1 MSTQLNL
8 DNNNPLS
15 GVASSAKPDE
25 RYLVMLN
32 GEAQIWDA
40 DRYNRNAQQLY
51 ADHAEDALAFKL
63 DDGGGDLKA
72 VLRQQLSAME
82 GVKDRYR
89 EAITGAQT
97 YKDLLSIPG
106 LAESQ
111 YLVTL
116 GDEQQVW
123 DAARL
128 QRNGDRLM
136 SDHPEAQISQL
147 SYKDY
152 WYDKALADEESIK
165 AFKDEI
171 DALKAEFSKQ
181 QRWSPE
187 ANALG
192 SQIIERQSAL
202 DALQAGYDANPRVV
216 EAKAKY
222 DAEYAAA
229 LEEYK
234 QNYLPNLRS
243 QINAWKEEE
252 LDEEDNMLANIG
264 EFLSAAVDP
273 MDRGVIARGAAEAGY
288 DTGDAMKVKEKVEQ
302 FDTGL
307 AFLDKAERIR
317 KEHSS
322 FTQGFS
328 NWAQGVAES
337 KMTQSDLD
345 AYTEIYTILQR
356 LEKELGHLNNISEE
370 TLTQHL
376 SKSEQALILGFFE
389 YTAAQ
394 AEVQDSTRWEY
405 KAGQIAG
412 EAIPFILE
420 FIATGGLTKAAT
432 KGATKGLSKALTS
445 WIKKATKGSFRRT
458 ARKVVAKGVRGA
470 AQGLTQA
477 AMITPLRPTAYT
489 NVTKAMTQIGKDRKL
504 KDSGLDIAIAIA
516 DEYIETL
523 SELSGG
529 AITSV
534 LGGLAKGTAK
544 KFLSKN
550 MYDTFA
556 TWGKRLANASGVKL
570 LKSAQFHGLPVE
582 IAEEYFGNTLR
593 ELYDAK
599 ALDKMHEDGNFAA
612 MLLGFAPL
620 TVLGAGVGMGQYV
633 NAKNKVN
640 KGAARLAGILAKDG
654 FDKDQIDALIA
665 LEKELSPYSL
675 AEKLDPVL
683 TSMTKA
689 GASKESRDAVIKYA
703 MDVVR
708 FKTLEGTV
716 EAQES
721 TKRQEKLDELT
732 GKLGTF
738 YQTKNEGTKWQ
749 ENTVTQAT
757 LYDGRTVFLTSAKNE
772 MGEFAAVDAVT
783 GETLPV
789 SESDI
794 ALVENAETGESS
806 LAVESQSLDTYLT
819 SLVMSERKTAEEMRM
834 ADERA
839 TQIAALQERLK
850 ADAKLNIGTSDA
862 PVYLAY
868 LPEQSNDGMAHFTM
882 PDGTDTILTWDQVGD
897 YLNQPIRVFTDAQ
910 LADAEAAELENE
922 EARQRAE
929 NAETNEDMDK
939 VEEAV
944 EDAEELEEEANP
956 VHIPMNPDGTVNTD
970 LFWDQN
976 PEEWVKWNDQQ
987 RQDNGV
993 DSMAQIAAGL
1003 QTAEAKLA
1011 EASKLPFATPTQRE
1025 ARDKEMGFWQDKINR
1040 YNALLEK
1047 YQLAAAAQ
1055 EAQMARAY
1063 AAERLEA
1070 AEAAL
1075 ADKMKQAPKR
1085 SDYRFTPQYMQAKQ
1099 RFDAEV
1105 AALQEEVTRWQ
1116 NELAQYGEM
1125 PIQQE
1130 EVVPEENVPVAEEQQ
1145 AEEVAPTA
1153 EELAA
1158 QLDAMLMSGASR
1170 SDEAVVA
1177 SMQAYADAI
1186 ASGAPAKVVTRKNVM
1201 QVLKDA
1207 GVSETKMAEVKD
1219 ALRRIQYIV
1228 NGFEANG
1235 VAYILAD
1242 SVIISDNLRST
1253 YVHER
1258 QHVMTALS
1266 GIDAALMTMTSREE
1280 LQSAIAK
1287 MVGSDFYNG
1296 KGHKVLADELISMA
1310 MERAYRGENLDEL
1323 FERIGLRNENAIN
1336 FIKSIDDAQ
1345 RNDSG
1350 LSLARIAEIGGN
1362 AAEGGSRQDGRTS
1375 LSGSTEM
1382 GEQGPRSVG
1391 RGGET
1396 AGDNT
1401 SGRGVGFSVSP
1412 NEGVAAMIENENGD
1426 AIAETNGG
1434 GDVRFS
1440 VLTYEQGG
1448 RDYLVNWLRKSKYM
1462 SKEERDFIIAT
1473 LDQQYELAKRLGEEF
1488 PAFGAWSSAE
1498 VNVDKDG
1505 NPVMSVIKA
1514 NGDYSM
1520 NLDFSLICKKRR
1532 PLNALLDVMIADRM
1546 LDMRSLNEAEI
1557 AKINKVIQR
1566 HGFEVACA
1574 LCFVDSKRYRVV
1586 KVATDF
1592 ADLYNELV
1600 NSLIPEGS
1608 GIEAVESNYAG
1619 YEYINE
1625 RNAEKTGRRL
1635 ETVPDAE
1642 LNWAKV
1648 DEILEGVKTPKSVE
1662 EKVAWMLR
1670 NNPSQRKLVNA
1681 TDFVTNLGFESVK
1694 KNNPELLKVYNAKK
1708 GTGGPKASFGDV
1720 QYLNDILKSRSFTPA
1735 RAYSVGGVRVQS
1747 FSDYMGHMFFDYM
1760 QMVAELSAKGLPAH
1774 AYTKEEAFARIFGMT
1789 GMKINMSL
1797 VPAVADDGV
1806 APGLDAQGNY
1816 VWAVPY
1822 TDENGNEIQ
1831 GQTFPPEVAFEL
1843 QRDPRYSKN
1852 VGIIAVGVSDEHIL
1866 KMLND
1871 DEIHFIIPYHKSSL
1885 NPEVAKMTKIDKYAD
1900 YTNVQNTRLGWEYA
1914 NLDKEQKKAELKK
1927 RAFDFYKSLAKTKDP
1942 KATAAEYLEHCR
1954 QNGLI
1959 PKYDQFSGHENYY
1972 KLLVD
1977 FNTYDFNTG
1986 EYAPQGPVTMT
1997 FPEELESLV
2006 KASVASNE
2014 ELESDLKDKVGRMA
2028 EDVKA
2033 ELGET
2038 RFSVSSKNKSI
2049 SLQNNGNNEQNGQAA
2064 VGADTNGEWQA
2075 NGSGVVGD
2083 TAGIVERNRDRSDIR
2098 VFEQGLES
2106 SRAAHSDDS
2115 ERTRREAESERLV
2128 DLAKRNN
2135 LYIPLKDTESL
2146 GEKVQK
2152 RTGESVVYIDEETG
2166 RVFKVKDPYAK
2177 SAMKTGV
2184 EPEDAIY
2191 EHVVHNLVFP
2201 ETPYKFVGISDKL
2214 GDVRIVLSQDYVES
2228 ASRPTKEQIA
2238 EALASKGLMPETAY
2252 SFGNDLISVT
2262 DVEGDNV
2269 LLGEDGTVYFIDPII
2284 RFKKPAEEIIESL
2297 STRFSARTDEQRQA
2311 LFDSAKAEYGVTDNF
2326 NIAGYMLPDG
2336 SLLNFADKDGE
2347 HDVRGIDHR
2356 NIGSIIN
2363 DREYGS
2369 RWDYVTDFVNEGAIR
2384 IMPESNAVHLGTAP
2398 SAEQREKLLDY
2409 FYKNNGYMILELT
2422 DENGNNVGYMEYDE
2436 GTSPY
2441 RIMRDI
2447 DGYFNEGI
2455 VPQQDTRFSAS
2466 NNNQEIFVSNAAK
2479 TVEGIKMEKATPAQW
2494 LAMLEKNGGLKA
2506 AEDKWMGL
2514 SDWLKESDKKTLTKA
2529 EVLDFINEHMIVIEE
2544 QHYGEVSEE
2553 NINANTE
2560 KYLTEK
2566 YGEQFAQMFFG
2577 NAFSV
2582 EDDMHSVW
2590 RLSIW
2595 DDYNAAKLYNEAN
2608 GTNIEVGEDGLG
2620 EDASEKIIAWGEG
2633 VLKEADNSLKTRPIH
2648 STRRNYTT
2656 DGLENLHE
2664 IALTVP
2670 TIESWNEEDDIHFGD
2685 AGDGRAV
2692 AWIRFG
2698 DTKLTEVANT
2708 DYQPKNNVEREIK
2721 DYIEMGM
2728 SRWGY
2733 SLEECI
2739 GYAYNQITDVP
2750 SEAVGWTEKAV
2761 DNVAKGMRGETIEI
2775 AKVLVIDEIQSNR
2788 HQEGREKG
2796 YRPGEDTPVVRGL
2809 NKLIEE
2815 QNDARSKYYAKI
2827 REIKAQEGVT
2837 TWGMTDEKR
2846 WEQADE
2852 EFAKIRKDYH
2862 SASSALSKYQEEHQK
2877 ELYSG
2882 EIPDA
2887 PFDKNW
2893 HELAMKRMLR
2903 YAAENGYDV
2912 IAWTKGA
2919 QQAERYNIGNV
2930 VEEISLLG
2938 WRTEGKDFLVRLNES
2953 DTLYEINTS
2962 DDAIIES
2969 ANSVF
2974 GDVNGKPLSDLVGK
2988 EMADKMMSMHED
3000 EKLAGEDLRVGGEG
3014 MRGFYDKMLPAF
3026 MNKYG
3031 KKWGIKVADITLP
3044 EVEEAGRVMH
3054 SVPVTEEMK
3063 ASVMEGQVMFSIGNN
3078 PQTDAMNAKQL
3089 KVPGGM
3095 LTDEQMGV
3103 ADIRFS
3109 ITKNNRATIEKWLRM
3124 RKDLNPAEK
3133 RAFWMYIE
3141 DKAPAMQMAIGR
3153 WFAKG
3158 AIRLPEDLTAV
3169 EDAFK
3174 FAQKMRVNAM
3184 DYETPAA
3191 IIKDYADR
3199 FGKGKEKDKEKRELL
3214 SPDDERFN
3222 GILTNKVDYGN
3233 GIVVYDVQN
3242 DMVGQKAVREL
3253 INDHLGT
3260 DVNIWCLLYANAE
3273 GEPTEGAE
3281 KMWWHYNSTQKKV
3294 MFYNGEI
3301 AAFCAS
3307 DKKDSEWWDLHDKSH
3322 GTRIPVQL
3330 PVEGDRLGRGS
3341 ICEFDGKKILPP
3353 AKGERYFRGNKKKGR
3368 YEEWANKN
3376 ASSIVLR
3383 TIRKGGKDDGL
3394 MEEWDGKGNL
3404 IYKGNYKASE
3414 AIGHHVHYASN
3425 GQVIKDVTYDQN
3437 GKEDG
3442 FSRRYEEDGN
3452 PIYVRQYVHGRPEG
3466 EWLEYENGKLKSTF
3480 TYENGILT
3488 GYQIEYD
3495 KKGKVVSQKYHNT
3508 YKDGNYTMTV
3518 THENGPEGKIVGV
3531 KRRLK
3536 HDSPV
3541 IESLEIEERPGG
3553 WFKKPETTIYMR
3565 KGGTSIWYSDKE
3577 GLLSYYSYDQKS
3589 NERRSIDM
3597 SSEGIQVSFW
3607 PSNAVFNRKGRLLS
3621 FDGMTDSKSLAENR
3635 KEADRMWAFASDIMA
3650 NAKDMAEGM
3659 ENEILT
3665 KVQESEVRFSV
3676 VPHESSMDEVDSMFK
3691 QYNGD
3696 PFVRDLYG
3704 KVSELA
3710 HTMGL
3715 KISFAEG
3722 MGRNAGLNALD
3733 KIKYNVDYFNSPDV
3747 YAQDK
3752 AKTLLHELIHS
3763 VTRYAI
3769 YAKDAEFMSPRLK
3782 GAVAQLESIYD
3793 EIKND
3798 PAFEDMY
3805 GATSV
3810 EEMVSELANVR
3821 FRAKLREKNLL
3832 QRIVD
3837 AIKDLLGIDKG
3848 TKALDN
3854 LSATLEDMIVNF
3866 DRAAYEQ
3873 VRKDVSMQENYMR
3886 FSVDPAVSSE
3896 EGTRFSVVTD
3906 PMLVAKFESEPK
3918 IKVYRAMQLID
3929 GKLYPPMSAKIDG
3942 KMREPIELGMW
3953 EQAEERP
3960 DLVDEKGNFKLDK
3973 GNKTSL
3979 KARYNPYFHT
3989 STTPLNDQ
3997 FSSAQ
4002 SRPELVTVEVEVPAS
4017 ELTSGYKAENAK
4029 DAVGK
4034 VEWKAGVVQGKLSGT
4049 REVILSRWDK
4059 PIRIVPDSEVAAEI
4073 VKMFDGKD
4081 IIMPSNVVTP
4091 SLRAELE
4098 KLGVPFVETTNN
4110 GKLLTDIASMETPV
4124 WESKGT
4130 FENLAAAEEW
4140 ADKNLKGKS
4149 EVNKFT
4155 GERISIGNKSVSK
4168 MLSEK
4173 SQNQSVSIPVHLAA
4187 LQSVLDFIRTGIPAE
4202 THRDKQGRDFDVL
4215 RLYNAFEFDG
4225 HLYRV
4230 KSTVRKV
4237 KQGDKYYT
4245 YEVQEMELIEERQA
4259 NWKGEGNNPRNPD
4272 SSINSITGAKLL
4284 KGVKKSNSNELIL
4297 QESAEVP
4304 FSVSERPVD
4313 EIVNDGVQKASE
4325 EGKKAKASLK
4335 QRMDDIDSKL
4345 YYVMRLVANAQKNY
4359 DKKTVDIMTNL
4370 AKELMR
4376 DGALSDPTRGEINR
4390 LLSAIKNATGKA
4402 DLTAAA
4408 TTLMDV
4414 MVSNQLRHAKNTL
4427 AQMLKIKAKKVN
4439 ASGVEVQGTL
4449 DLVGQR
4455 LIATVKESVGLTL
4468 EKIDERIA
4476 DAKEKM
4482 DSEFETIK
4490 NNAAIDLV
4498 GLNIARKYVEGIVA
4512 SEAEEKDLRKELESA
4527 QEDKKAGRMTAEGLR
4542 EFRKATEDA
4551 IRQNRMERTSAYR
4564 SILSEMAK
4572 LITESVTKA
4581 GQFRDAEKER
4591 VEKIHHYANS
4601 DMQGMDAA
4609 EHVNNDQRLTN
4620 NPILRFFLKPLG
4632 TMDQMLRQMGSKH
4645 VNGEGYLWNHFMRGW
4660 LEATEK
4666 EYLGVSAAHK
4676 ALDAKAKEVFG
4687 VKRWSDIF
4695 SIVRSLPSMHV
4706 KFWDGGKMRDHVLT
4720 QGNLLYIYMV
4730 NKMSDG
4736 KMKLRRMG
4744 IEEEQVRQMSMF
4756 MDPRLIEV
4764 GEWLQ
4769 NEFLP
4774 GLRDK
4779 YNALHEKMFGAPM
4792 AAIDSYFP
4800 IKVLANARTRE
4811 VDVATPE
4818 AEAKASTITGAII
4831 KRTKNS
4837 LALDVL
4843 GSDALDVV
4851 LGHIQEME
4859 HWAAFAEWN
4868 RDLNTL
4874 LSYKKFRNRVQNMSG
4889 LYGSGSTAWK
4899 NFRDACEVAA
4909 GVYKP
4914 ASSGDAI
4921 DKTALNLAKG
4931 VTAGKI
4937 SFRVFTA
4944 IKQLLSMPAFVS
4956 DASIMELGKSVATP
4970 WKSWNWAMKELPLFQ
4985 KRWLSRQAG
4994 DSRLIATESD
5004 WKLWKTNFVE
5014 AASRYGM
5021 APNAFVDALTVSIGA
5036 KAIYETKL
5044 AKYIENGYSV
5054 DAAEKKA
5061 KQDATILFNESQQS
5075 NEGAFLSAMQVDR
5088 SWVSVALTVFRNSS
5102 MGYQRMLV
5110 DALRNIKH
5118 RISKG
5123 YKDESIEFMAKQ
5135 MVRDGLSEGQA
5146 QRAAERMYNRG
5157 FWHSM
5162 MRVGTFGFL
5171 VQFAWNLGAYLPY
5184 LVLGADD
5191 DEKEKMLKD
5200 ASTHA
5205 LLGGFVEGLS
5215 AGSLISEASN
5225 LIASGEGLKDY
5236 DPNLMPVV
5244 SDIKRLVQLWGTDE
5258 VAAANETLN
5267 LLGQMAIGVNPQTL
5281 TDIGVAIYDA
5291 CDGDPQTA
5299 REATL
5304 LLARILQVPQS
5315 QTEQIFIDEIDFTVD
5330 KALDLTIEEFA
5341 QRYARYKRLRNT
5353 PLAVWM
5359 YSDEGERKVED
5370 RYIKRFT
5377 KRAEELKRTRG
5388 NETAK
5393 AWYDYVDN
5401 EYKEID
5407 LTIRELRSGAEK
5419 AAKKEDRVSVEEFAA
5434 KMRELMQTPEFG
5446 RYQQRAGKVKA
5457 VERLRQAM
5465 KDYPTKRDTL
5475 EDRMLEIRKQL
5486 VEEMQLAE

>member
-1 MSTQLNL
+1 M
-8 DNNNPLS
+8 
-15 GVASSAKPDE
+15 PDTKQ
-25 RYLVMLN
+25 YLISLPGFEDLGRWDVQTYEKKKHELFKKYPD
-32 GEAQIWDA
+32 AQISEFSKYNA
-40 DRYNRNAQQLY
+40 DEEQGENDYY
-51 ADHAEDALAFKL
+51 HVVL
-63 DDGGGDLKA
+63 DGL
-72 VLRQQLSAME
+72 E
-82 GVKDRYR
+82 G
-89 EAITGAQT
+89 EG
-97 YKDLLSIPG
+97 
-106 LAESQ
+106 
-111 YLVTL
+111 
-116 GDEQQVW
+116 VW
-123 DAARL
+123 DAKTFAEKKDKL
-128 QRNGDRLM
+128 FQKYPN
-136 SDHPEAQISQL
+136 AQVYRSRGV
-147 SYKDY
+147 DY

-165 AFKDEI
+165 ASKDEI
-171 DALKAEFSKQ
+171 DALKAEFAKQ

-187 ANALG
+187 ANALE

-234 QNYLPNLRS
+234 KNYLPNLRS
-243 QINAWKEEE
+243 QIIQWQNEDVDMLAASKGAARKKLSGSPMMAGDPMGVMQAIDMLKGEDPATAFEANTMNEQYQSAQAFLAKAERLRESHSSFGEGIANVAMNQLEAWGSQSDMETYSEIYGILKRLEDKLGNLDDISEEE
-252 LDEEDNMLANIG
+252 L
-264 EFLSAAVDP
+264 
-273 MDRGVIARGAAEAGY
+273 
-288 DTGDAMKVKEKVEQ
+288 
-302 FDTGL
+302 
-307 AFLDKAERIR
+307 
-317 KEHSS
+317 
-322 FTQGFS
+322 TQ
-328 NWAQGVAES
+328 N
-337 KMTQSDLD
+337 
-345 AYTEIYTILQR
+345 
-356 LEKELGHLNNISEE
+356 
-370 TLTQHL
+370 L
-376 SKSEQALILGFFE
+376 SKSEQALILAFFE
-389 YTAAQ
+389 YNAAQ
-394 AEVQDSTRWEY
+394 AEVQDSTGWAY

-412 EAIPFILE
+412 EAVPFILE

-445 WIKKATKGSFRRT
+445 WIKNATKGSFRRT

-489 NVTKAMTQIGKDRKL
+489 NVTKAMTQIGEDGKL
-504 KDSGLDIAIAIA
+504 KDSGSDIAIAIA

-544 KFLSKN
+544 KFLSKS

-556 TWGKRLANASGVKL
+556 TWGKRLAKTSGFKL
-570 LKSAQFHGLPVE
+570 LKSGQFHGLPVE
-582 IAEEYFGNTLR
+582 VAEEYFGNALR
-593 ELYDAK
+593 ELYDSK

-633 NAKNKVN
+633 NAKNRVN
-640 KGAARLAGILAKDG
+640 KGAERMRDKLVKDG
-654 FDKDQIDALIA
+654 FNDDQIDALIA

-732 GKLGTF
+732 GKLGKF

-772 MGEFAAVDAVT
+772 MGEFAAVDAET

-819 SLVMSERKTAEEMRM
+819 ALVMSERKTAEEKRM
-834 ADERA
+834 ADERT
-839 TQIAALQERLK
+839 TQVAALQERLK
-850 ADAKLNIGTSDA
+850 ADVRLNIGTSDA

-868 LPEQSNDGMAHFTM
+868 LPEASNDGMAHFTM
-882 PDGTDTILTWDQVGD
+882 SDGSETILTWEQVGD
-897 YLNQPIRVFTDAQ
+897 YLNQPIRVFTDEQ
-910 LADAEAAELENE
+910 LAEAEAADIANE
-922 EARQRAE
+922 EARLRAE

-939 VEEAV
+939 VEETV

-976 PEEWVKWNDQQ
+976 PEEWVKWNDEQK
-987 RQDNGV
+987 QDGGV

-1025 ARDKEMGFWQDKINR
+1025 AKDKEMGFWQDKINR
-1040 YNALLEK
+1040 YNALLEQ

-1075 ADKMKQAPKR
+1075 ADKMTQAPKR

-1125 PIQQE
+1125 PVQQE
-1130 EVVPEENVPVAEEQQ
+1130 ETVPEENVPVAEEQQ
-1145 AEEVAPTA
+1145 PEVVAPTA

-1177 SMQAYADAI
+1177 AMQAYADAI
-1186 ASGAPAKVVTRKNVM
+1186 ASGAPAKVVTRRNVL
-1201 QVLKDA
+1201 QVLKEA
-1207 GVSETKMAEVKD
+1207 GVSETKIAEVKD

-1258 QHVMTALS
+1258 QHVMTAQS
-1266 GIDAALMTMTSREE
+1266 GIAGALMTMTSREE

-1287 MVGSDFYNG
+1287 MVGSDFYSG
-1296 KGHKVLADELISMA
+1296 KAHMVLADELISMA

-1412 NEGVAAMIENENGD
+1412 NEGVAAMIENENGE

-1600 NSLIPEGS
+1600 ESLIPEGS

-1662 EKVAWMLR
+1662 EKVAWLLR

-1694 KNNPELLKVYNAKK
+1694 KNNPELLKIYNAKK

-1720 QYLNDILKSRSFTPA
+1720 QYLNDILKSKSFTPA
-1735 RAYSVGGVRVQS
+1735 KAYSVGGVRVQS

-1760 QMVAELSAKGLPAH
+1760 QMMAELAAKGLPAH
-1774 AYTKEEAFARIFGMT
+1774 AYTKEEAFVRIFGMT

-1871 DEIHFIIPYHKSSL
+1871 DNIHFIIPYHKSSL

-1914 NLDKEQKKAELKK
+1914 SLDKDQKKAELKK

-1942 KATAAEYLEHCR
+1942 KATAAEYLKHCR

-2006 KASVASNE
+2006 RDSVASNE
-2014 ELESDLKDKVGRMA
+2014 ELESDLKDKVGKMA

-2033 ELGET
+2033 ELG
-2038 RFSVSSKNKSI
+2038 
-2049 SLQNNGNNEQNGQAA
+2049 G
-2064 VGADTNGEWQA
+2064 
-2075 NGSGVVGD
+2075 
-2083 TAGIVERNRDRSDIR
+2083 
-2098 VFEQGLES
+2098 
-2106 SRAAHSDDS
+2106 
-2115 ERTRREAESERLV
+2115 
-2128 DLAKRNN
+2128 
-2135 LYIPLKDTESL
+2135 
-2146 GEKVQK
+2146 
-2152 RTGESVVYIDEETG
+2152 
-2166 RVFKVKDPYAK
+2166 
-2177 SAMKTGV
+2177 
-2184 EPEDAIY
+2184 
-2191 EHVVHNLVFP
+2191 
-2201 ETPYKFVGISDKL
+2201 
-2214 GDVRIVLSQDYVES
+2214 
-2228 ASRPTKEQIA
+2228 
-2238 EALASKGLMPETAY
+2238 
-2252 SFGNDLISVT
+2252 
-2262 DVEGDNV
+2262 
-2269 LLGEDGTVYFIDPII
+2269 
-2284 RFKKPAEEIIESL
+2284 
-2297 STRFSARTDEQRQA
+2297 TRFSARTDEQRQA

-2347 HDVRGIDHR
+2347 PDVRGIDHR

-2455 VPQQDTRFSAS
+2455 VPEKDVRFSFIGERGAAALDKAEEATVRLDNLNIARQMEEAGKDAKAIRLATGWEKGADKLWRYEISDANFRLTDNWRQAKTLSEAIEHEELFEAYPEFKDINVELDADANRNNGSWNSKTNTIQVNATNEHNMRDSFIHEIQHAIQTKEGFARGSNVLEMAKRSGSDTFMLSSQTMQEMKDATVVAESLSDNVTVTELKEWIKSEEDKDTRRILTDIYVMMSEGATIQEVRHTYRLELNKARMALQKELTRADSPYSQYLRVMGEVEARNVSKRRLYDLERRRNTLISETEDIAREDQIFLGSALESAESALRFSIANS
-2466 NNNQEIFVSNAAK
+2466 NQAILVSNAAK
-2479 TVEGIKMEKATPAQW
+2479 AVEGIKQEKATPAQW
-2494 LAMLEKNGGLKA
+2494 LAMIEKSGGLKA
-2506 AEDKWMGL
+2506 GEDKWMGL
-2514 SDWLKESDKKTLTKA
+2514 SDWLMASDKKTLTKQ
-2529 EVLDFINEHMIVIEE
+2529 EVLDFIGEHMIQIEE
-2544 QHYGEVSEE
+2544 VHYEQDAEDNVAELHYEIGDILQKKFIEYKQEFREANEGIDEYGDPAAEYAYQKLREE
-2553 NINANTE
+2553 MDDTE
-2560 KYLTEK
+2560 GDIQKIGGYSVYVT
-2566 YGEQFAQMFFG
+2566 FG
-2577 NAFSV
+2577 Y
-2582 EDDMHSVW
+2582 EDD
-2590 RLSIW
+2590 
-2595 DDYNAAKLYNEAN
+2595 AKMREW
-2608 GTNIEVGEDGLG
+2608 
-2620 EDASEKIIAWGEG
+2620 SEKLG
-2633 VLKEADNSLKTRPIH
+2633 LKYDPKAQIH
-2648 STRRNYTT
+2648 NIRLGYTT
-2656 DGLENLHE
+2656 DGLENRRE

-2670 TIESWNEEDDIHFGD
+2670 TIESWNESDITHFGD

-2698 DTKLTEVANT
+2698 DTQITEEGSLME
-2708 DYQPKNNVEREIK
+2708 YEPKSDVEREIK
-2721 DYIEMGM
+2721 NYIEYAMRNGDDFET
-2728 SRWGY
+2728 SV
-2733 SLEECI
+2733 
-2739 GYAYNQITDVP
+2739 GYAYNQITDAP
-2750 SEAVGWTEKAV
+2750 QESVGWTEEAV
-2761 DNVAKGMRGETIEI
+2761 TAVADGMRGKEKVR
-2775 AKVLVIDEIQSNR
+2775 KVLVIDEIQSKR

-2796 YRPGEDTPVVRGL
+2796 YRVANIDKWLKDNNVEVIETGEFFEFIKDGQTDRRFSKGL
-2809 NKLIEE
+2809 MQYDIK
-2815 QNDARSKYYAKI
+2815 KAK
-2827 REIKAQEGVT
+2827 RLYVNG
-2837 TWGMTDEKR
+2837 
-2846 WEQADE
+2846 
-2852 EFAKIRKDYH
+2852 FAKTDV
-2862 SASSALSKYQEEHQK
+2862 
-2877 ELYSG
+2877 
-2882 EIPDA
+2882 PDA

-2912 IAWTKGA
+2912 VAWTTGD
-2919 QQAERYNIGNV
+2919 QQADRYDLSRDVKKISASKPTKDGERIVNIYYRDEYNDFKNLV
-2930 VEEISLLG
+2930 VDK
-2938 WRTEGKDFLVRLNES
+2938 EGKV
-2953 DTLYEINTS
+2953 
-2962 DDAIIES
+2962 
-2969 ANSVF
+2969 VQ
-2974 GDVNGKPLSDLVGK
+2974 GDYSGNALADVIGK
-2988 EMADKMMSMHED
+2988 EMALQIMKAEESTEF
-3000 EKLAGEDLRVGGEG
+3000 KGEGLKIGGEG
-3014 MRGFYDKMLPAF
+3014 MKGFYDKMLPAF

-3031 KKWGIKVADITLP
+3031 KKWGVKVEDIELP
-3044 EVEEAGRVMH
+3044 NLGEDGLTMH

-3063 ASVMEGQVMFSIGNN
+3063 ASVMEGQVMFSITSISKEVQDEINVILAQSIVNGNYMKAPN
-3078 PQTDAMNAKQL
+3078 GQPTKLTEDQWALVRTKSFVRWFGDWLKPKRIKKLLNSKPIEVKGDEFVGNYELNKKSAFRYIDETLAGTYVNKDSGDSIRVSHKGAKKVTSHGYHDPIHLASVMYIPRMIEDAIFITEELNDKGKNEFESYRYYVCGLKIGGEDYTAKIVAGVRGGETYYDHQL
-3089 KVPGGM
+3089 SSIEKGKLINSRDRVTTQLAEDKSALSEVKDTRLLSILKEDFSKVIDENGEPMVVYHGTGYEGNVF
-3095 LTDEQMGV
+3095 TSGFFASDEQFATDYGFAGNGFNSRVVSAFIKMVNPRVVDADYANYDEIKVGGQTLSADDLVRETKKDGV
-3103 ADIRFS
+3103 YDGLIIKNVDERNTDGFNWTDDIIPFAPSQIKSATETTGLFSESEDIRFS
-3109 ITKNNRATIEKWLRM
+3109 VGEAVVANTKEDSLPLT
-3124 RKDLNPAEK
+3124 RKD
-3133 RAFWMYIE
+3133 
-3141 DKAPAMQMAIGR
+3141 AI
-3153 WFAKG
+3153 A
-3158 AIRLPEDLTAV
+3158 RL
-3169 EDAFK
+3169 
-3174 FAQKMRVNAM
+3174 
-3184 DYETPAA
+3184 
-3191 IIKDYADR
+3191 
-3199 FGKGKEKDKEKRELL
+3199 KELR
-3214 SPDDERFN
+3214 
-3222 GILTNKVDYGN
+3222 
-3233 GIVVYDVQN
+3233 
-3242 DMVGQKAVREL
+3242 QKAIET
-3253 INDHLGT
+3253 N
-3260 DVNIWCLLYANAE
+3260 E
-3273 GEPTEGAE
+3273 
-3281 KMWWHYNSTQKKV
+3281 
-3294 MFYNGEI
+3294 
-3301 AAFCAS
+3301 
-3307 DKKDSEWWDLHDKSH
+3307 
-3322 GTRIPVQL
+3322 
-3330 PVEGDRLGRGS
+3330 
-3341 ICEFDGKKILPP
+3341 
-3353 AKGERYFRGNKKKGR
+3353 
-3368 YEEWANKN
+3368 
-3376 ASSIVLR
+3376 
-3383 TIRKGGKDDGL
+3383 DGL
-3394 MEEWDGKGNL
+3394 PYFVNDETGIK
-3404 IYKGNYKASE
+3404 
-3414 AIGHHVHYASN
+3414 VFVSN
-3425 GQVIKDVTYDQN
+3425 ADARHTMM
-3437 GKEDG
+3437 
-3442 FSRRYEEDGN
+3442 
-3452 PIYVRQYVHGRPEG
+3452 
-3466 EWLEYENGKLKSTF
+3466 
-3480 TYENGILT
+3480 
-3488 GYQIEYD
+3488 
-3495 KKGKVVSQKYHNT
+3495 YHNT
-3508 YKDGNYTMTV
+3508 DQFKV
-3518 THENGPEGKIVGV
+3518 IGV
-3531 KRRLK
+3531 YDRL
-3536 HDSPV
+3536 
-3541 IESLEIEERPGG
+3541 I
-3553 WFKKPETTIYMR
+3553 
-3565 KGGTSIWYSDKE
+3565 
-3577 GLLSYYSYDQKS
+3577 
-3589 NERRSIDM
+3589 
-3597 SSEGIQVSFW
+3597 
-3607 PSNAVFNRKGRLLS
+3607 
-3621 FDGMTDSKSLAENR
+3621 
-3635 KEADRMWAFASDIMA
+3635 A
-3650 NAKDMAEGM
+3650 NAKFE
-3659 ENEILT
+3659 
-3665 KVQESEVRFSV
+3665 KY
-3676 VPHESSMDEVDSMFK
+3676 DEVDPEEAETTEEVRKYVCPVILDGK
-3691 QYNGD
+3691 QYIA
-3696 PFVRDLYG
+3696 RMTIKKY
-3704 KVSELA
+3704 KV
-3710 HTMGL
+3710 G
-3715 KISFAEG
+3715 
-3722 MGRNAGLNALD
+3722 
-3733 KIKYNVDYFNSPDV
+3733 
-3747 YAQDK
+3747 
-3752 AKTLLHELIHS
+3752 
-3763 VTRYAI
+3763 
-3769 YAKDAEFMSPRLK
+3769 
-3782 GAVAQLESIYD
+3782 
-3793 EIKND
+3793 
-3798 PAFEDMY
+3798 
-3805 GATSV
+3805 
-3810 EEMVSELANVR
+3810 
-3821 FRAKLREKNLL
+3821 
-3832 QRIVD
+3832 
-3837 AIKDLLGIDKG
+3837 
-3848 TKALDN
+3848 
-3854 LSATLEDMIVNF
+3854 
-3866 DRAAYEQ
+3866 
-3873 VRKDVSMQENYMR
+3873 NYMLGEMHLYDTKLKDDNSAPDASSQKR
-3886 FSVDPAVSSE
+3886 IPILNSQLSSSKDKDTNNFETANETEQNVPFSVRTKPAPE
-3896 EGTRFSVVTD
+3896 KTG
-3906 PMLVAKFESEPK
+3906 
-3918 IKVYRAMQLID
+3918 IGYKVFYLKD
-3929 GKLYPPMSAKIDG
+3929 GKLYPPMVAN
-3942 KMREPIELGMW
+3942 LGGVDTPVGVW
-3953 EQAEERP
+3953 LDAEEGTR
-3960 DLVDEKGNFKLDK
+3960 
-3973 GNKTSL
+3973 
-3979 KARYNPYFHT
+3979 
-3989 STTPLNDQ
+3989 
-3997 FSSAQ
+3997 
-4002 SRPELVTVEVEVPAS
+4002 
-4017 ELTSGYKAENAK
+4017 
-4029 DAVGK
+4029 
-4034 VEWKAGVVQGKLSGT
+4034 AGV
-4049 REVILSRWDK
+4049 
-4059 PIRIVPDSEVAAEI
+4059 
-4073 VKMFDGKD
+4073 
-4081 IIMPSNVVTP
+4081 
-4091 SLRAELE
+4091 
-4098 KLGVPFVETTNN
+4098 
-4110 GKLLTDIASMETPV
+4110 
-4124 WESKGT
+4124 SK
-4130 FENLAAAEEW
+4130 
-4140 ADKNLKGKS
+4140 
-4149 EVNKFT
+4149 T
-4155 GERISIGNKSVSK
+4155 GR
-4168 MLSEK
+4168 
-4173 SQNQSVSIPVHLAA
+4173 P
-4187 LQSVLDFIRTGIPAE
+4187 
-4202 THRDKQGRDFDVL
+4202 
-4215 RLYNAFEFDG
+4215 
-4225 HLYRV
+4225 
-4230 KSTVRKV
+4230 KV
-4237 KQGDKYYT
+4237 KQGGKGTQGGSGTLAYRPGWHLGEIPYAIQFNRKDENGDRT
-4245 YEVQEMELIEERQA
+4245 LFPADFVWAEVEYADDVNYQEEAMSYGMNA
-4259 NWKGEGNNPRNPD
+4259 NGKFQHSLAGLPKLPTDGSYRYRTNPNPETD
-4272 SSINSITGAKLL
+4272 PWIITGAMKVNRLL
-4284 KGVKKSNSNELIL
+4284 SPSEVDNMVREAGREPQKRQDGAVTDEQINELN
-4297 QESAEVP
+4297 ESLGL
-4304 FSVSERPVD
+4304 SVSADNTLFSATERSVD
-4313 EIVNDGVQKASE
+4313 EIVNDGVQKVSE
-4325 EGKKAKASLK
+4325 EGKKAKTSLK

-4345 YYVMRLVANAQKNY
+4345 YYVMRMVAAAQKNY

-4455 LIATVKESVGLTL
+4455 LIATIKESIGLTL
-4468 EKIDERIA
+4468 EKLDERIA

-4482 DSEFETIK
+4482 DSEFDTIK

-4591 VEKIHHYANS
+4591 IEKIHHYANS
-4601 DMQGMDAA
+4601 DLQGLPA
-4609 EHVNNDQRLTN
+4609 EAHKMKDSWFWNSTFV
-4620 NPILRFFLKPLG
+4620 RFFLKSLSSFEQMLKQFGKKNAEGKGYLYNHFIPGWVEATNKEFAG
-4632 TMDQMLRQMGSKH
+4632 TMDAFSQ
-4645 VNGEGYLWNHFMRGW
+4645 
-4660 LEATEK
+4660 
-4666 EYLGVSAAHK
+4666 
-4676 ALDAKAKEVFG
+4676 LDAKVREVFG
-4687 VKRWSDIF
+4687 GKVKRWSDLF
-4695 SIVRSLPSMHV
+4695 SIEKKLPTMTV
-4706 KFWDGGKMRDHVLT
+4706 KFWDDGEMRTYELS

-4730 NKMSDG
+4730 NKMTDG
-4736 KMKLRRMG
+4736 KMKLRKMG
-4744 IEEEQVRQMSMF
+4744 ITEEDVLAIYRNL
-4756 MDPRLIEV
+4756 DPRFIELA
-4764 GEWLQ
+4764 EWVQ
-4769 NEFLP
+4769 NDFLP
-4774 GLRDK
+4774 SLRDK
-4779 YNALHEKMFGAPM
+4779 YNAVHERLFGAPM
-4792 AAIDSYFP
+4792 AAIDNYFP
-4800 IKVLANARTRE
+4800 IRVLANARTRE
-4811 VDVATPE
+4811 VEVGTPE
-4818 AEAKASTITGAII
+4818 GNSNPSTITGNII

-4837 LALDVL
+4837 LALDIL
-4843 GSDALDVV
+4843 GSDAFDVV
-4851 LGHIQEME
+4851 LEHIQQME

-4874 LSYKKFRNRVQNMSG
+4874 LSYKKFRNRVQNMSTV
-4889 LYGSGSTAWK
+4889 YGAGAKLWEEFRATA
-4899 NFRDACEVAA
+4899 EIAA
-4909 GVYKP
+4909 GVYRPKVS
-4914 ASSGDAI
+4914 AM
-4921 DKTALNLAKG
+4921 DKILNKIVRGL
-4931 VTAGKI
+4931 TAGKI
-4937 SFRVFTA
+4937 GFRLWTA
-4944 IKQLLSMPAFVS
+4944 MKQILSAPAFAPYTS
-4956 DASIMELGKSVATP
+4956 PATLIKNMAMPKASWDWAMENLEGFKKR
-4970 WKSWNWAMKELPLFQ
+4970 WKSRDMGNVRLKKNATGIE
-4985 KRWLSRQAG
+4985 RWT
-4994 DSRLIATESD
+4994 DD
-5004 WKLWKTNFVE
+5004 WMDTMTGI
-5014 AASRYGM
+5014 GM
-5021 APNAFVDALTVSIGA
+5021 TPNAFVDAMTCAIGA
-5036 KAIYETKL
+5036 KSVYETAY
-5044 AKYIENGYSV
+5044 AKYREQGYSTSE
-5054 DAAEKKA
+5054 AEKKA
-5061 KQDATILFNESQQS
+5061 KVDATVAFNTTQQS
-5075 NEGAFLSAMQVDR
+5075 GEGAFLSSLQADR
-5088 SWVSVALTVFRNSS
+5088 DMSSHLLTTYRNANFG
-5102 MGYQRMLV
+5102 MGRELF
-5110 DALRNIKH
+5110 DAVRNLKH
-5118 RISKG
+5118 RMTPG
-5123 YKDESIEFMAKQ
+5123 YKEESIEFMTKQ
-5135 MVRDGLSEGQA
+5135 MMRDGLSETQA
-5146 QRAAERMYNRG
+5146 KRAAERTYRNG
-5157 FWHSM
+5157 AFIDAA
-5162 MRVGTFGFL
+5162 RVVTFGFFM
-5171 VQFAWNLGAYLPY
+5171 QFLWNMGNSIIYQLFGDDDEEKQKMMEDAAVRALFGPVEN
-5184 LVLGADD
+5184 LVLGNVIIDGVMLA
-5191 DEKEKMLKD
+5191 KEGELDKFNPSLSPAGQD
-5200 ASTHA
+5200 LTRLLETLSTDPI
-5205 LLGGFVEGLS
+5205 
-5215 AGSLISEASN
+5215 AG
-5225 LIASGEGLKDY
+5225 
-5236 DPNLMPVV
+5236 V
-5244 SDIKRLVQLWGTDE
+5244 SDLVNIAFQIAIGTNPQ
-5258 VAAANETLN
+5258 VAADVAY
-5267 LLGQMAIGVNPQTL
+5267 
-5281 TDIGVAIYDA
+5281 AIYDA
-5291 CDGDPQTA
+5291 CDGDMETSKEVGIA
-5299 REATL
+5299 L
-5304 LLARILQVPQS
+5304 LRILQAPQS
-5315 QTEQIFIDEIDFTVD
+5315 QIDKLIEDEIDFTKD
-5330 KALDLTIEEFA
+5330 KGLDLTIAEFA
-5341 QRYARYKRLRNT
+5341 RNYAEYKRKKNAPYSFFL
-5353 PLAVWM
+5353 
-5359 YSDEGERKVED
+5359 YSDEEERKVED

-5434 KMRELMQTPEFG
+5434 KMQELMQTPEFE

-5457 VERLRQAM
+5457 VERLSQAM

>member
-165 AFKDEI
+165 TMQGELE
-171 DALKAEFSKQ
+171 ALNQELGGK

-187 ANALG
+187 YNAIEAQINEKR
-192 SQIIERQSAL
+192 SQIAQTQS
-202 DALQAGYDANPRVV
+202 GYDANPRVV

-234 QNYLPNLRS
+234 KNYLPNLRS

-252 LDEEDNMLANIG
+252 IDKEDSMLANIG
-264 EFLSAAVDP
+264 EFLSAAADP
-273 MDRGVIARGAAEAGY
+273 MDRGVIARGASEAGY
-288 DTGDAMKVKEKVEQ
+288 DTGDAMMQKEKVEQ

-307 AFLDKAERIR
+307 AFLDKAERLR
-317 KEHSS
+317 NEHSS
-322 FTQGFS
+322 FAQGFS
-328 NWAQGVAES
+328 NWAQSVGES

-345 AYTEIYTILQR
+345 AYTEIYGILRR
-356 LEKELGHLNNISEE
+356 LEDKLGNLDDISEE
-370 TLTQHL
+370 ELMQNL

-389 YTAAQ
+389 YNAAQ
-394 AEVQDSTRWEY
+394 AEVQDSTGWAY

-412 EAIPFILE
+412 EAVPFILE

-458 ARKVVAKGVRGA
+458 GRRIVAKGVRGA
-470 AQGLTQA
+470 ARGVTQA

-489 NVTKAMTQIGKDRKL
+489 NVAKAMTQTEDGKL
-504 KDSGLDIAIAIA
+504 KDSAKDVVIAIA

-523 SELSGG
+523 SELSGE

-534 LGGLAKGTAK
+534 LGGIGKGAAK
-544 KFLSKN
+544 KFLSKS

-556 TWGKRLANASGVKL
+556 TWGRRLAKTSGVKL
-570 LKSAQFHGLPVE
+570 LKRTQFHGLPVE
-582 IAEEYFGNTLR
+582 VAEEYFGNALR
-593 ELYDAK
+593 EIYDAK

-633 NAKNKVN
+633 NAKNRVN
-640 KGAARLAGILAKDG
+640 KGAARLRDKLVKDG
-654 FDKDQIDALIA
+654 FNDDQIEALVA

-683 TSMTKA
+683 TSMAKA

-716 EAQES
+716 EAREA

-738 YQTKNEGTKWQ
+738 YQTKNEGTQWQ
-749 ENTVTQAT
+749 ENVVTQAT
-757 LYDGRTVFLTSAKNE
+757 LYDGRNVFLTSEKNE
-772 MGEFAAVDAVT
+772 MGEFAAVDAET

-794 ALVENAETGESS
+794 ALVENTETGESS

-819 SLVMSERKTAEEMRM
+819 SLIMSERKTAEEMRM

-850 ADAKLNIGTSDA
+850 ADARLNIGTSDA
-862 PVYLAY
+862 PVYIAY

-882 PDGTDTILTWDQVGD
+882 EDGTESVLTWEQVGD

-910 LADAEAAELENE
+910 LAEAEAAEMEIE
-922 EARQRAE
+922 EARQRNE
-929 NAETNEDMDK
+929 YAETNEDMDK

-976 PEEWVKWNDQQ
+976 PEEWVKWNDEQ
-987 RQDNGV
+987 RQDGGV

-1040 YNALLEK
+1040 YNALLEQ
-1047 YQLAAAAQ
+1047 YQLAAAAK

-1075 ADKMKQAPKR
+1075 ADKMTQAPKR

-1099 RFDAEV
+1099 KFDAEV
-1105 AALQEEVTRWQ
+1105 ASLQEEVARWQ

-1125 PIQQE
+1125 PVQQE
-1130 EVVPEENVPVAEEQQ
+1130 EVAPVEDVSVIEEQQ
-1145 AEEVAPTA
+1145 EEAVPTA

-1158 QLDAMLMSGASR
+1158 QLDAMLMTGASR

-1177 SMQAYADAI
+1177 AMQAYADAI
-1186 ASGAPAKVVTRKNVM
+1186 ASGVPAQVVTRSNVM

-1296 KGHKVLADELISMA
+1296 KSHKVLADELISMA
-1310 MERAYRGENLDEL
+1310 MERAYKGENLDEV
-1323 FERIGLRNENAIN
+1323 FERIGFKNENAIN
-1336 FIKSIDDAQ
+1336 FIKDIDNAQ

-1350 LSLARIAEIGGN
+1350 LSLARVAGIGGN
-1362 AAEGGSRQDGRTS
+1362 AAEGGSRQDGRTA
-1375 LSGSTEM
+1375 LSGSTEV

-1396 AGDNT
+1396 AGDNA

-1412 NEGVAAMIENENGD
+1412 NAGVAEMIENENGE

-1434 GDVRFS
+1434 GGVRFS

-1600 NSLIPEGS
+1600 ESLIPEGS

-1720 QYLNDILKSRSFTPA
+1720 QYLNDILKSRSFTPK

-1774 AYTKEEAFARIFGMT
+1774 AYTKEEAFVRIFGMT

-1900 YTNVQNTRLGWEYA
+1900 YTNVQNTRLGWEFA
-1914 NLDKEQKKAELKK
+1914 NLDKDQKKAELKK
-1927 RAFDFYKSLAKTKDP
+1927 RAFDFYKSLAQTKDP

-2014 ELESDLKDKVGRMA
+2014 ELESDLKDKVGKMA

-2033 ELGET
+2033 ELGGT
-2038 RFSVSSKNKSI
+2038 R
-2049 SLQNNGNNEQNGQAA
+2049 
-2064 VGADTNGEWQA
+2064 
-2075 NGSGVVGD
+2075 
-2083 TAGIVERNRDRSDIR
+2083 
-2098 VFEQGLES
+2098 
-2106 SRAAHSDDS
+2106 
-2115 ERTRREAESERLV
+2115 
-2128 DLAKRNN
+2128 
-2135 LYIPLKDTESL
+2135 Y
-2146 GEKVQK
+2146 
-2152 RTGESVVYIDEETG
+2152 SVV
-2166 RVFKVKDPYAK
+2166 
-2177 SAMKTGV
+2177 
-2184 EPEDAIY
+2184 
-2191 EHVVHNLVFP
+2191 
-2201 ETPYKFVGISDKL
+2201 
-2214 GDVRIVLSQDYVES
+2214 
-2228 ASRPTKEQIA
+2228 AS
-2238 EALASKGLMPETAY
+2238 
-2252 SFGNDLISVT
+2252 
-2262 DVEGDNV
+2262 
-2269 LLGEDGTVYFIDPII
+2269 
-2284 RFKKPAEEIIESL
+2284 
-2297 STRFSARTDEQRQA
+2297 
-2311 LFDSAKAEYGVTDNF
+2311 
-2326 NIAGYMLPDG
+2326 
-2336 SLLNFADKDGE
+2336 
-2347 HDVRGIDHR
+2347 
-2356 NIGSIIN
+2356 
-2363 DREYGS
+2363 
-2369 RWDYVTDFVNEGAIR
+2369 
-2384 IMPESNAVHLGTAP
+2384 
-2398 SAEQREKLLDY
+2398 
-2409 FYKNNGYMILELT
+2409 
-2422 DENGNNVGYMEYDE
+2422 
-2436 GTSPY
+2436 
-2441 RIMRDI
+2441 
-2447 DGYFNEGI
+2447 
-2455 VPQQDTRFSAS
+2455 QQDTRFSVS

-2479 TVEGIKMEKATPAQW
+2479 AVEGIKQEKATPAQW

-2514 SDWLKESDKKTLTKA
+2514 SDWLKASDKKTLTKA
-2529 EVLDFINEHMIVIEE
+2529 EVLEFVNEHAIKIEE
-2544 QHYGEVSEE
+2544 THYDAYAEEKVADAHAEMERILQDKFNAYREEYYEQNEDEDLYGNPANDYAIERLREELGDEFPYAIEVTG
-2553 NINANTE
+2553 AGDV
-2560 KYLTEK
+2560 YLTFPYE
-2566 YGEQFAQMFFG
+2566 
-2577 NAFSV
+2577 
-2582 EDDMHSVW
+2582 EDEDMRKW
-2590 RLSIW
+2590 
-2595 DDYNAAKLYNEAN
+2595 
-2608 GTNIEVGEDGLG
+2608 
-2620 EDASEKIIAWGEG
+2620 SEKLG
-2633 VLKEADNSLKTRPIH
+2633 VEYNPQAQIEDMRM
-2648 STRRNYTT
+2648 RYTT
-2656 DGLENLHE
+2656 DGLTNKRE

-2670 TIESWNEEDDIHFGD
+2670 TIEPWGEEDITHFGD

-2692 AWIRFG
+2692 AWVRFG
-2698 DTKLTEVANT
+2698 ETT
-2708 DYQPKNNVEREIK
+2708 DESGN
-2721 DYIEMGM
+2721 
-2728 SRWGY
+2728 
-2733 SLEECI
+2733 
-2739 GYAYNQITDVP
+2739 
-2750 SEAVGWTEKAV
+2750 
-2761 DNVAKGMRGETIEI
+2761 
-2775 AKVLVIDEIQSNR
+2775 KVLVIDEIQSKR

-2796 YRPGEDTPVVRGL
+2796 YRPGEDTPVVREL
-2809 NKLIEE
+2809 NRLIEK
-2815 QNDARSKYYAKI
+2815 QNDARNKYYAKI

-2887 PFDKNW
+2887 PFEKNW

-2903 YAAENGYDV
+2903 YAAENGYDY
-2912 IAWTKGA
+2912 IAWTKGD
-2919 QQAERYNIGNV
+2919 QQAERYNIGEV

-2938 WRTEGKDFLVRLNES
+2938 WRTEGKDFLVKLNES
-2953 DTLYEINTS
+2953 DILYEINTS
-2962 DDAIIES
+2962 NDAIIES
-2969 ANSVF
+2969 ASSVF
-2974 GDVNGKPLSDLVGK
+2974 GDVSGKPLSDIVGK

-3000 EKLAGEDLRVGGEG
+3000 EKLAGEALRVGGEG
-3014 MRGFYDKMLPAF
+3014 MKGFYDKMLPAF

-3031 KKWGIKVADITLP
+3031 KKWGVKVEDITLP
-3044 EVEEAGRVMH
+3044 NVEEAGRVMH
-3054 SVPVTEEMK
+3054 SVPVTDAMK
-3063 ASVMEGQVMFSIGNN
+3063 ESVMEGQVMFSIGMNA
-3078 PQTDAMNAKQL
+3078 QTEALNAKQT
-3089 KVPGGM
+3089 KVSGGI
-3095 LTDEQMGV
+3095 LSDAQLEIPEGTDMDLDLE
-3103 ADIRFS
+3103 ADDEHIRFS
-3109 ITKNNRATIEKWLRM
+3109 ITKNNKATIEGWLS
-3124 RKDLNPAEK
+3124 K
-3133 RAFWMYIE
+3133 RADLTDEEKSAFMRYI
-3141 DKAPAMQMAIGR
+3141 DDRVPKQQLAMGR

-3158 AIRLPEDLTAV
+3158 MIRIPQDLRMI
-3169 EDAFK
+3169 DQAF
-3174 FAQKMRVNAM
+3174 ALAEKMKADPM
-3184 DYETPAA
+3184 KYETPAA
-3191 IIKDYADR
+3191 IAKDYHDR
-3199 FGKGKEKDKEKRELL
+3199 FGEEMTAERTDYL
-3214 SPDDERFN
+3214 SPDDARFD
-3222 GILTNKVDYGN
+3222 GILTNKVDMGN
-3233 GIVVYDVQN
+3233 GIVVYDVKN
-3242 DMVGQKAVREL
+3242 DMTGRNAVRE
-3253 INDHLGT
+3253 IMNDHLGK
-3260 DVNIWCLLYANAE
+3260 DFNCWCLLYANAN
-3273 GEPTEGAE
+3273 GEPTPGSEA
-3281 KMWWHYNSTQKKV
+3281 MWWHYNKTQKKV
-3294 MFYNGEI
+3294 AFNDGI
-3301 AAFCAS
+3301 ICAFCAS
-3307 DKKDSEWWDLHDKSH
+3307 ENRGSEWWSLHDVSFGKN
-3322 GTRIPVQL
+3322 IPVEK
-3330 PVEGDRLGRGS
+3330 PVEGDELGRS
-3341 ICEFDGKKILPP
+3341 TMFALDNGKLVPV
-3353 AKGERYFRGNKKKGR
+3353 KGQTYFRGNRKTGT
-3368 YEEWANKN
+3368 YEEWANEVPN
-3376 ASSIVLR
+3376 SLTLR
-3383 TIRKGGKDDGL
+3383 TERKGGLDNGAK
-3394 MEEWDGKGNL
+3394 EVWDGNGNL
-3404 IYKGNYKASE
+3404 IYRGNYKKGKK
-3414 AIGHHVHYASN
+3414 IGHHTRYGTDGQVLFDATFDKEGDYIGDVVAYFDNGQLKSRRTFDKNGKAQGDRIEYDEKGNVVYSGEYKDGYRVGKHVRVADGKEMVSYHQLEEKDGVVHYSEREDSPNAHIKRYVNSK
-3425 GQVIKDVTYDQN
+3425 GESIDFHFTTKGLFRKTTKVSDIAVRIGKESVYIKADEHGYPGDRVYQVIKPGYQVETNN
-3437 GKEDG
+3437 GDIEVNIMNDAG
-3442 FSRRYEEDGN
+3442 NNSNLYVFNRR
-3452 PIYVRQYVHGRPEG
+3452 
-3466 EWLEYENGKLKSTF
+3466 GKLKDVIL
-3480 TYENGILT
+3480 ENGQHAQL
-3488 GYQIEYD
+3488 
-3495 KKGKVVSQKYHNT
+3495 
-3508 YKDGNYTMTV
+3508 
-3518 THENGPEGKIVGV
+3518 
-3531 KRRLK
+3531 
-3536 HDSPV
+3536 
-3541 IESLEIEERPGG
+3541 
-3553 WFKKPETTIYMR
+3553 
-3565 KGGTSIWYSDKE
+3565 
-3577 GLLSYYSYDQKS
+3577 
-3589 NERRSIDM
+3589 
-3597 SSEGIQVSFW
+3597 SSE
-3607 PSNAVFNRKGRLLS
+3607 
-3621 FDGMTDSKSLAENR
+3621 
-3635 KEADRMWAFASDIMA
+3635 EADAIFNDAKNA
-3650 NAKDMAEGM
+3650 LTEAKDRAKAMYEQIVASM
-3659 ENEILT
+3659 NEAF
-3665 KVQESEVRFSV
+3665 SGDVRFSV

-3696 PFVRDLYG
+3696 PFVRELYG

-3722 MGRNAGLNALD
+3722 MGRRSGLNALD
-3733 KIKYNVDYFNSPDV
+3733 KIKYNVDYFNSPGV

-3752 AKTLLHELIHS
+3752 AKTLLHELIHA

-3769 YAKDAEFMSPRLK
+3769 YAKDAEFMNPRLK
-3782 GAVAQLESIYD
+3782 DAVSQLETIYD

-3837 AIKDLLGIDKG
+3837 AIKDLLGIDRG

-3873 VRKDVSMQENYMR
+3873 VRKDVSTQENYMR
-3886 FSVDPAVSSE
+3886 FSVDPAVRAEMDVIKATAMVNGNYMKAPNGQPTKLTEDQWALVRTNNFKNWFGDWENDPENASKVVDENGEPMVVYHGTGYEGNVFTSGFFASDEQFATDYGFAGNGFNSRVVSAFIKMANPRVVDADYANYDEIKVDEQTLSADDLVRETKKDGVYDGLIIKNVDERSTDGFNWTDDIIPFAPSQIKSATDNTGEFSE
-3896 EGTRFSVVTD
+3896 SEDIRFSTGDFGEIYEQFRGKPKEAIAFLMEKQSGEAVGALYHPEIGEIDLVWGEAGTGKSDGYGLAKLVKFHPEVINNLQEILSEMQIVKQSANRVNLESDKYQAAVRLTWNNKAKKWLLTAFEKKNSALGNTTD
-3906 PMLVAKFESEPK
+3906 TGETSNGSKQNDTATLQSTVSDSKGTNNFESASESGENIAFSVRTKPAPK
-3918 IKVYRAMQLID
+3918 EVKRAYKLFNVDGEGKPHALFID
-3929 GKLYPPMSAKIDG
+3929 GANAL
-3942 KMREPIELGMW
+3942 
-3953 EQAEERP
+3953 
-3960 DLVDEKGNFKLDK
+3960 DEKVWYDADSPLIKDLENLESGYTYYVDKDGNAERKTYKNKKQSPSKEELADAAAK
-3973 GNKTSL
+3973 GGRYIYVGTYANGEKSYYNWGVNGGKNGGSVSQFAMRPGWHLTDSPS
-3979 KARYNPYFHT
+3979 ARHIGAGRNPQAKQEAMYRKPNQRWF
-3989 STTPLNDQ
+3989 
-3997 FSSAQ
+3997 
-4002 SRPELVTVEVEVPAS
+4002 EVEYAADVDYNEEAQTNPTGDIQTHIPEDGYYSFKTNTAANDVNQNWII
-4017 ELTSGYKAENAK
+4017 SGA
-4029 DAVGK
+4029 
-4034 VEWKAGVVQGKLSGT
+4034 
-4049 REVILSRWDK
+4049 
-4059 PIRIVPDSEVAAEI
+4059 IRIVKPLTREQVS
-4073 VKMFDGKD
+4073 
-4081 IIMPSNVVTP
+4081 
-4091 SLRAELE
+4091 
-4098 KLGVPFVETTNN
+4098 KLNEENGVPDDLDYEN
-4110 GKLLTDIASMETPV
+4110 GTM
-4124 WESKGT
+4124 
-4130 FENLAAAEEW
+4130 
-4140 ADKNLKGKS
+4140 
-4149 EVNKFT
+4149 
-4155 GERISIGNKSVSK
+4155 
-4168 MLSEK
+4168 
-4173 SQNQSVSIPVHLAA
+4173 
-4187 LQSVLDFIRTGIPAE
+4187 
-4202 THRDKQGRDFDVL
+4202 
-4215 RLYNAFEFDG
+4215 
-4225 HLYRV
+4225 
-4230 KSTVRKV
+4230 
-4237 KQGDKYYT
+4237 
-4245 YEVQEMELIEERQA
+4245 
-4259 NWKGEGNNPRNPD
+4259 
-4272 SSINSITGAKLL
+4272 
-4284 KGVKKSNSNELIL
+4284 
-4297 QESAEVP
+4297 

-4313 EIVNDGVQKASE
+4313 ETVNDGVQKVSE

-4455 LIATVKESVGLTL
+4455 LIATVKESVGLTM
-4468 EKIDERIA
+4468 EQIDERIA

-4482 DSEFETIK
+4482 DSEFDTIK

-4527 QEDKKAGRMTAEGLR
+4527 QEDKKAGKMTTEALR

-4581 GQFRDAEKER
+4581 GEFRNAEKER

-4660 LEATEK
+4660 IEATEK

-4706 KFWDGGKMRDHVLT
+4706 EFWDGGKMRDHVLT

-4774 GLRDK
+4774 SLRDK

-4931 VTAGKI
+4931 VTTGKI

-4956 DASIMELGKSVATP
+4956 DADMMELGKSIATP
-4970 WKSWNWAMKELPLFQ
+4970 WKSWNWAMEELPLFQ

-4994 DSRLIATESD
+4994 DSRLMATESD

-5088 SWVSVALTVFRNSS
+5088 SWISVALTVFRNSS

-5118 RISKG
+5118 RMTKG
-5123 YKDESIEFMAKQ
+5123 YKEESIEFMAKQ

-5244 SDIKRLVQLWGTDE
+5244 SDIKRLVQLWGTDA

-5281 TDIGVAIYDA
+5281 TDIGAAIYDA

-5315 QTEQIFIDEIDFTVD
+5315 QTERIFIDEIDFTVD

-5353 PLAVWM
+5353 PVTGWM
-5359 YSDEGERKVED
+5359 YSDEEERKVED

-5377 KRAEELKRTRG
+5377 ERAEELKRTRG
-5388 NETAK
+5388 NEEAK
-5393 AWYDYVDN
+5393 AWYNYVDN

-5407 LTIRELRSGAEK
+5407 QTIRELRSGAEK

-5434 KMRELMQTPEFG
+5434 KMQELMQTQEFE

-5486 VEEMQLAE
+5486 VEEMRLAE